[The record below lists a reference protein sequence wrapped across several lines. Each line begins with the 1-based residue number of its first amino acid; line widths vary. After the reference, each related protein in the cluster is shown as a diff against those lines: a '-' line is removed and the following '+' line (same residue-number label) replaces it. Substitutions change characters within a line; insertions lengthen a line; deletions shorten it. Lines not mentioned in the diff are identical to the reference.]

1 MLSNFLL
8 IMFILLSFAA
18 FNNIFFPKGIGK
30 ELFDNS
36 SSVLLLIA
44 ISIVL
49 FILIMFLL
57 QGTMG
62 DISRFK
68 LNVANIIEGI
78 MIGWIVA
85 LFAHL
90 KRTRY

>member
-1 MLSNFLL
+1 MLSNFFL
-8 IMFILLSFAA
+8 IIFTLLSFAV
-18 FNNIFFPKGIGK
+18 FNNIFFPKGVGK

-36 SSVLLLIA
+36 SSVLLLIS

-49 FILIMFLL
+49 FILIMYVLE
-57 QGTMG
+57 GMMIDVTT
-62 DISRFK
+62 FK
-68 LNVANIIEGI
+68 LSIIKIIEGVI
-78 MIGWIVA
+78 IGWIVS

>member
-1 MLSNFLL
+1 MLSSFLL
-8 IMFILLSFAA
+8 IVFILLSFAV
-18 FNNIFFPKGIGK
+18 FHNIFFPTGIGK
-30 ELFDNS
+30 ELFDNA

-57 QGTMG
+57 QGNMAE
-62 DISRFK
+62 ISTLK
-68 LNVANIIEGI
+68 LNITNIIQGI

>member
-1 MLSNFLL
+1 MLSNFFL
-8 IMFILLSFAA
+8 IIFTLLSFAI

-36 SSVLLLIA
+36 SSVLLLIS

-49 FILIMFLL
+49 FILIMYVLE
-57 QGTMG
+57 GVMIEVTP
-62 DISRFK
+62 IK
-68 LNVANIIEGI
+68 LNLIKIIEGVL
-78 MIGWIVA
+78 IGWIIS
-85 LFAHL
+85 LFSHL